1 MKQKDTMLRSMHGQ
15 LIASQEYQQ
24 GQFGQI
30 KDDLV
35 ACNQSVVYDF
45 KKNNKLLELKI
56 KVKET
61 ECGELIRYQEEFRE
75 EYVKVCQQRDE
86 S

>member
-1 MKQKDTMLRSMHGQ
+1 VL
-15 LIASQEYQQ
+15 
-24 GQFGQI
+24 
-30 KDDLV
+30 
-35 ACNQSVVYDF
+35 YDF

-61 ECGELIRYQEEFRE
+61 ECGELLRYQEEFRE

-86 S
+86 TQQAN

>member
-1 MKQKDTMLRSMHGQ
+1 VL
-15 LIASQEYQQ
+15 
-24 GQFGQI
+24 
-30 KDDLV
+30 
-35 ACNQSVVYDF
+35 YDF

-61 ECGELIRYQEEFRE
+61 ECGELLRYQEEFRE

-86 S
+86 TQQANQ